1 MIEIKNKMNPHL
13 QTNKKI
19 FDINIHLKTLDKNK
33 RGGGIVLNELRG
45 CLYVCFYETFV
56 HYEINRWMH

>member
-33 RGGGIVLNELRG
+33 RGGGG
-45 CLYVCFYETFV
+45 YHFK
-56 HYEINRWMH
+56 